1 MSRAPIA
8 VAMTAVA
15 AVALAASLPLAAQ
28 PVIAPGSD
36 PTGARPGNVIGTGQ
50 SLPLSDKASNATAG
64 DTRSLIAPR
73 LPTPSAGDDSS
84 PGAFLDS
91 AQRALTLGRTGEAQ
105 EALERAES
113 RLLDRSVAPSRA
125 GAPSGQA
132 DVARVSE
139 ARRALAAG
147 DRARAQQIIG
157 EVLARLR
164 G

>member
-1 MSRAPIA
+1 MRHAW
-8 VAMTAVA
+8 
-15 AVALAASLPLAAQ
+15 LAATFGFVLPAAAQ
-28 PVIAPGSD
+28 TAAD
-36 PTGARPGNVIGTGQ
+36 LATGARPGNVIGSGQ

-73 LPTPSAGDDSS
+73 LPTPSAGDDS
-84 PGAFLDS
+84 PPRAFLES
-91 AQRALTLGRTGEAQ
+91 AQRALVLGRTGEAQ

-125 GAPSGQA
+125 NDPSPQPVVK
-132 DVARVSE
+132 DVGD

-157 EVLARLR
+157 QVLARLR

>member
-1 MSRAPIA
+1 MRY
-8 VAMTAVA
+8 
-15 AVALAASLPLAAQ
+15 ASLIAALLLALPAAGQPLPAQ
-28 PVIAPGSD
+28 GGADPV
-36 PTGARPGNVIGTGQ
+36 TGARPGNTIGTGQ

-73 LPTPSAGDDSS
+73 LPTPAAGDDSS
-84 PGAFLDS
+84 PRAFLES
-91 AQRALTLGRTGEAQ
+91 AQRALVLGRTGEAQ

-125 GAPSGQA
+125 DVPSAQPV
-132 DVARVSE
+132 VAAVGD

-147 DRARAQQIIG
+147 DRARSQQIIG